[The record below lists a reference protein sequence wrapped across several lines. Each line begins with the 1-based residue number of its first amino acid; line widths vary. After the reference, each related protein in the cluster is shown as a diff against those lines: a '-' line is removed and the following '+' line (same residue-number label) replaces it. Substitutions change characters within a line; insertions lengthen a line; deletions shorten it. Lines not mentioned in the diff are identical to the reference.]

1 MRIHTAGRL
10 GNQLFSWAFAH
21 YLAGNTQKVQL
32 ITEYPLLGS
41 NSFISECDHVVTKQ
55 IHFALRLKIKFFFKF
70 YYKFPKRRELISKIF
85 RASTEPELYNLNS
98 AQDYFGFFQKFNYV
112 DEVSETIVNE
122 LRLFLKLVDLPK
134 PFVIWSDEGPYQ
146 CFHIRR
152 GDYLLPENS
161 GYGLLD
167 LDWYL
172 TNSDQT
178 LPTVVVTDD
187 KTTSQDLIDAI
198 GECLVLGP
206 DEADPVQALAIMA
219 NSNHL
224 VAANSTLSWWGGF
237 MVAKRGYSVVYP
249 FTETEAHRDI
259 NSPLFIVRDGTFEP
273 RNTTIP

>member
-1 MRIHTAGRL
+1 
-10 GNQLFSWAFAH
+10 
-21 YLAGNTQKVQL
+21 
-32 ITEYPLLGS
+32 
-41 NSFISECDHVVTKQ
+41 
-55 IHFALRLKIKFFFKF
+55 
-70 YYKFPKRRELISKIF
+70 
-85 RASTEPELYNLNS
+85 
-98 AQDYFGFFQKFNYV
+98 
-112 DEVSETIVNE
+112 
-122 LRLFLKLVDLPK
+122 
-134 PFVIWSDEGPYQ
+134 
-146 CFHIRR
+146 
-152 GDYLLPENS
+152 LLPENS

-167 LDWYL
+167 ADWYL
-172 TNSDQT
+172 TNSDRT

-187 KTTSQDLIDAI
+187 KNTSQDLIAAI

-259 NSPLFIVRDGTFEP
+259 NSPLFILRDGTFEP